1 MSKDNKDL
9 GLERVKRWL
18 YAKDLDQRSSG
29 CVLCGSCYGHGPAN
43 PMEDFPG
50 PKEKCPP
57 YEFYRFQRHTPKSRW
72 LMAQRVFHGL
82 DPITPELKEVIYACT
97 NCLMCQELC
106 GVRDDGYG
114 PWDIT
119 VAMREEITEREG
131 PIASHKGIFE
141 GLKHHDNPWAQPKS
155 ERGAWA
161 AGLGL
166 KKVSESNAA
175 TLLFA
180 GCSADRDSGRA
191 AVTALAQLMQRSGDP
206 FAILGEAEKCCGLYA
221 FDLGFRREYERLKD
235 ENLAALKSAGITKVV
250 VACGSCLR
258 SWREYGKGGA
268 VDFEVIHGV
277 EYIEQ
282 LVQAGKLKFTR
293 TVNKKVTYHDSCHL
307 GRGCGVYSAPRNILR
322 AIAGVELLEMARNQ
336 RWAWCCGGGGGVPD
350 SDAELARWNAAE
362 RMREAKAC
370 GAEIVLTSSALC
382 QRSFDD
388 LAPTPLPVQDLLQ
401 FAVQAL

>member
-1 MSKDNKDL
+1 
-9 GLERVKRWL
+9 
-18 YAKDLDQRSSG
+18 
-29 CVLCGSCYGHGPAN
+29 
-43 PMEDFPG
+43 
-50 PKEKCPP
+50 
-57 YEFYRFQRHTPKSRW
+57 
-72 LMAQRVFHGL
+72 
-82 DPITPELKEVIYACT
+82 
-97 NCLMCQELC
+97 
-106 GVRDDGYG
+106 
-114 PWDIT
+114 
-119 VAMREEITEREG
+119 
-131 PIASHKGIFE
+131 
-141 GLKHHDNPWAQPKS
+141 
-155 ERGAWA
+155 
-161 AGLGL
+161 
-166 KKVSESNAA
+166 
-175 TLLFA
+175 
-180 GCSADRDSGRA
+180 
-191 AVTALAQLMQRSGDP
+191 LMQRSGDP

-221 FDLGFRREYERLKD
+221 FDLGFRREYERLKE
-235 ENLAALKSAGITKVV
+235 ENLAALKSAGITRVV

-258 SWREYGKGGA
+258 SWREYGKRGA
-268 VDFEVIHGV
+268 VDFEVLHGV

-336 RWAWCCGGGGGVPD
+336 RWAWCCGGCGGVPD